1 MLENKSSYISRPN
14 QTPRN
19 FLFRLFK
26 LTLNSVVLGGPLK
39 TEGTVLSIH
48 VCINGYVKGHDVT
61 HNDINDVTL
70 KCDCDGRR
78 KIPNEISSK

>member
-39 TEGTVLSIH
+39 TEGTVLSILMTMKR
-48 VCINGYVKGHDVT
+48 VDDVT